1 MIDGVGVGTLRAAL
15 RIRLEDVFTQHAA
28 SLLACV
34 SLHYEYTEFSF
45 FVGSVGGVVR
55 LTLQRY
61 GIRTPLVKGFT
72 KFFRNFFRFFFEGEN
87 VCRETPSRMGEGGR
101 VSVGQSV
108 GQLFEIG
115 YKGITKN

>member
-1 MIDGVGVGTLRAAL
+1 M
-15 RIRLEDVFTQHAA
+15 
-28 SLLACV
+28 
-34 SLHYEYTEFSF
+34 
-45 FVGSVGGVVR
+45 
-55 LTLQRY
+55 TLQRY

-87 VCRETPSRMGEGGR
+87 VCRETPSHMAKAER

-115 YKGITKN
+115 YKGYNKKLSSNNYIYNYYYLNILFPISRQFYLTD

>member
-1 MIDGVGVGTLRAAL
+1 MGVS
-15 RIRLEDVFTQHAA
+15 TQHAA

-72 KFFRNFFRFFFEGEN
+72 KFFRSFFRFFFEGEN
-87 VCRETPSRMGEGGR
+87 VCRETPSRLAKGGGCR
-101 VSVGQSV
+101 SVSQSV
-108 GQLFEIG
+108 SCLKSGTR
-115 YKGITKN
+115 GITKN

>member
-1 MIDGVGVGTLRAAL
+1 MRAAL
-15 RIRLEDVFTQHAA
+15 RIRLVGVSTQHAA

-45 FVGSVGGVVR
+45 FCRECRGVVR

-87 VCRETPSRMGEGGR
+87 VCRETPSRLGREGEGVGR
-101 VSVGQSV
+101 SVSRSV
-108 GQLFEIG
+108 V
-115 YKGITKN
+115 

>member
-1 MIDGVGVGTLRAAL
+1 MRATL
-15 RIRLEDVFTQHAA
+15 RIRLEGVFMQHAA

-61 GIRTPLVKGFT
+61 GIRTPLVKAFT

-87 VCRETPSRMGEGGR
+87 VCRETPSRLEREGEGSR
-101 VSVGQSV
+101 SVSQSV
-108 GQLFEIG
+108 SC
-115 YKGITKN
+115 

>member
-1 MIDGVGVGTLRAAL
+1 MFSRSTLRPY
-15 RIRLEDVFTQHAA
+15 F
-28 SLLACV
+28 ACV

-45 FVGSVGGVVR
+45 FVGECRGVVR

-72 KFFRNFFRFFFEGEN
+72 KFFRNFFKFFFEGEN
-87 VCRETPSRMGEGGR
+87 VCLETPSRLGREGEE
-101 VSVGQSV
+101 SVGQSV

-115 YKGITKN
+115 YKAITKN